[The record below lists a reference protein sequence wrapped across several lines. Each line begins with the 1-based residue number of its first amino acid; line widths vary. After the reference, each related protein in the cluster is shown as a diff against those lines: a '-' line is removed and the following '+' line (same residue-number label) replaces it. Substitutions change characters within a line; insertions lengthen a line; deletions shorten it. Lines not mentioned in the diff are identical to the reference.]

1 MVMPVDK
8 ESDDYRFY
16 KELNQDIQLV
26 TDEYQI
32 HYDIQFEAGDIVN
45 LTGQDSLVNACLI
58 SIMTRFNE
66 IQGIPHYN
74 QFGNKAHQ
82 LVKKNKSPLTR
93 KTVESNCEEVLKK
106 IRRIKKINYIEITD
120 TTHGYLVEFSVLSL
134 NDQKIYGNLI
144 IGA

>member
-16 KELNQDIQLV
+16 KALNEDIKLV
-26 TDEYQI
+26 TDDYTI
-32 HYDIQFEAGDIVN
+32 NYDIQFEAGDIVN
-45 LTGQDSLVNACLI
+45 LTGQDSLVNACCI
-58 SIMTRFNE
+58 SIMTRFNA
-66 IQGIPHYN
+66 ISGLPHYN

-93 KTVESNCEEVLKK
+93 KTVEANCEEVLKK

-134 NDQKIYGNLI
+134 NDQNIYGNLI